1 MAREIRILHTAD
13 THLGYRQYHSE
24 VRRNDFFA
32 AFELVVND
40 AVEMQVDAV
49 VHAGDLFD
57 SRNPTLEDL
66 LDTINLLSRL
76 KAADIPFLG
85 IVGNHESK
93 QNTQWLDLF
102 EEMGLAARLG
112 KKPLMVGN
120 AAIYGIDSVPKSKIP
135 IFDYSGFEAP
145 DSPAVSSSSTSST
158 DSTSPTPSTSS
169 ISSTS
174 STSSTPPNPSTP
186 SISSTS
192 SASSTLSSP
201 STPSIFSTPSYP
213 VGNGWKLLVMH
224 QIMNPFPYAEW
235 DCDEVL
241 ENLPFKVDAILLG
254 DYHEHSII
262 KNKTGET
269 WITYPGS
276 TERNSLSEKEA
287 RSYNIITLSEKGLE
301 ISKRTIPTRKF
312 LSIQVELKGED
323 KPYEQIFSKV
333 DEYLED
339 IPKSVVF
346 LEISGD
352 SGAVLSQSEL
362 EEYLL
367 NKGALVSNFIDRR
380 TKESFPEEVLT
391 VNFSDPDHAVASE
404 IRKMSLN
411 DGGLIIDEIV
421 RSPDVS
427 KSRVDEETEDRLSK
441 LIEAKAMDFKNPDFR
456 IEIPANSASPND
468 YAYTVNA
475 ASSATTPELL
485 EFEEIN
491 PDAVGETGLAG
502 KNMPEGIVPGKLEIT
517 ELSGVLRTSDR
528 IKNTKK
534 KGTKNS
540 TETSKSIETSK
551 GTEPSKSIE
560 ISAVSQDISE
570 LSPLAPASNSQC
582 SSDSGL
588 LKLPDSRSTELT
600 SKPVAPSE
608 SNIQQET
615 SRTPVKTPEI
625 KTEFR
630 KDKDNEPEVKPEIQ
644 AESKSEIKPKSRAKS
659 KTEVKPESK
668 TESELKSEPEV
679 KPENEPEVKSKRLA
693 ESNLETEPESKP
705 EKKSRK
711 RSEPGVK
718 GKPVKEK
725 TDKAEKLPEEE
736 PAMATELKE
745 KTGKAGPK
753 KGRRKTAVPRQY
765 NLGDYL

>member
-24 VRRNDFFA
+24 ARRNDFFA

-66 LDTINLLSRL
+66 LETINLLSRL
-76 KAADIPFLG
+76 KAANIPFLG

-102 EEMGLAARLG
+102 EEMRLAARLG
-112 KKPLMVGN
+112 KKPLMIGN

-145 DSPAVSSSSTSST
+145 DSHAVSSSST
-158 DSTSPTPSTSS
+158 D
-169 ISSTS
+169 
-174 STSSTPPNPSTP
+174 STSSTPPTSSTP
-186 SISSTS
+186 STS
-192 SASSTLSSP
+192 SNLSSP
-201 STPSIFSTPSYP
+201 SPSSTFSISSSPAEKR
-213 VGNGWKLLVMH
+213 WKLLVMH
-224 QIMNPFPYAEW
+224 QIMSPFPYAEW

-301 ISKRTIPTRKF
+301 ISKRTIPTRRF
-312 LSIQVELKGED
+312 LPIRVELKGED

-333 DEYLED
+333 NEYPEE
-339 IPKSVVF
+339 ICESVVF
-346 LEISGD
+346 LEIFGD

-367 NKGALVSNFIDRR
+367 NKGALVPKVIDRR
-380 TKESFPEEVLT
+380 AKESFPEEVLK

-421 RSPDVS
+421 RSPDIS
-427 KSRVDEETEDRLSK
+427 RSRVDEETESRLSK
-441 LIEAKAMDFKNPDFR
+441 LVEAKTTDFRNPDFR
-456 IEIPANSASPND
+456 IEIPASSASSDNSA
-468 YAYTVNA
+468 YTA
-475 ASSATTPELL
+475 SIASSATTTGFL
-485 EFEEIN
+485 EFEEIKT
-491 PDAVGETGLAG
+491 DAVEENEFAG
-502 KNMPEGIVPGKLEIT
+502 KKRQAGAITGKLEIT
-517 ELSGVLRTSDR
+517 ELSGVLRTSDQVNDTE
-528 IKNTKK
+528 KKDTKK
-534 KGTKNS
+534 STEVSKSTKASKS
-540 TETSKSIETSK
+540 TETSESIET
-551 GTEPSKSIE
+551 SKSIE
-560 ISAVSQDISE
+560 ISAMSQDRSE
-570 LSPLAPASNSQC
+570 LALSSSSEESSNSEF
-582 SSDSGL
+582 
-588 LKLPDSRSTELT
+588 LKMSDSRSIELS
-600 SKPVAPSE
+600 SKPIVPLE
-608 SNIQQET
+608 SNILQGTSENPEKTQEI
-615 SRTPVKTPEI
+615 E
-625 KTEFR
+625 TEFR
-630 KDKDNEPEVKPEIQ
+630 KDKGNEPEVKPEGQ
-644 AESKSEIKPKSRAKS
+644 AERKSETKS
-659 KTEVKPESK
+659 KGRTEKKPEIKSESK
-668 TESELKSEPEV
+668 TERKLENRSESNPEIEPESNPEIEPESNPESELESN
-679 KPENEPEVKSKRLA
+679 PENEPEKKSKKLS
-693 ESNLETEPESKP
+693 ES
-705 EKKSRK
+705 R
-711 RSEPGVK
+711 VK
-718 GKPVKEK
+718 GKPEKEK

-736 PAMATELKE
+736 PSRATELNE
-745 KTGKAGPK
+745 KTGKTGSK
-753 KGRRKTAVPRQY
+753 KGRRKAAVPRQY